1 MDEADRLLVDNFSAD
16 LAVIL
21 DELPVKRQT
30 LLFSATMND
39 TLKQVQS
46 SAMSNPFLFE
56 IKSR

>member
-39 TLKQVQS
+39 TLKEVQS
-46 SAMSNPFLFE
+46 AAMSNPFLFE
-56 IKSR
+56 ITSR